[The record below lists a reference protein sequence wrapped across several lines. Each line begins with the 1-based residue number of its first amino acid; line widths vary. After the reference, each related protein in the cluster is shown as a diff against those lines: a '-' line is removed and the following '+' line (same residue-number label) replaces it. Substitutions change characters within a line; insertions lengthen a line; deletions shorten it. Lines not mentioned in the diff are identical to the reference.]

1 MLQIRAIF
9 IHLFIYETTLTSN
22 GNEIC
27 FSLEQCKYKPIFF
40 MQIDPGQHQASL
52 LCLTDILGEVLGRTT
67 GTFLSWV
74 IAYLSLYITSIITAI
89 AFSSLVFKASS
100 ALSL

>member
-1 MLQIRAIF
+1 MKYVSVL
-9 IHLFIYETTLTSN
+9 SN
-22 GNEIC
+22 VNTNR
-27 FSLEQCKYKPIFF
+27 FF
-40 MQIDPGQHQASL
+40 LMQIDPGQHQASL